1 MFERVDRYLS
11 REIFPLLYLGA
22 YVEYGRFLC
31 TFTIDHLFEVGG
43 HGHVDV
49 EVEPFEF
56 ITAPRYK
63 ASVFRLYNILGR
75 KEFAIETALGFLY
88 FKILKER
95 HGAAFGY
102 ERLGSDTHPRC
113 AENQNLS
120 LSGLGIGHNEGAEQ
134 VHGGIGRRKLHF
146 RDCQVH
152 RRGIDFF
159 RNLKREGNILHIAL
173 EKSGHAGFAIEI
185 FLIITVDRQLF
196 GQAFNLVVG
205 FALEHVGIRDSAVS
219 NKIVDSP
226 VREKLLHHFSA
237 WHLVVG
243 SSPCLDNTF
252 KNLILRIDSDIIKRD
267 CQFPGEQQRFPY
279 HMAVAFEM
287 SRFIL

>member
-75 KEFAIETALGFLY
+75 KEFAFETALGFLY

-102 ERLGSDTHPRC
+102 ERLGTDTHPRC
-113 AENQNLS
+113 AEDQNLS

-173 EKSGHAGFAIEI
+173 EKSGHKGFSLLEL
-185 FLIITVDRQLF
+185 LIVFAYGELL
-196 GQAFNLVVG
+196 GKAFNLVVG
-205 FALEHVGIRDSAVS
+205 LALKFVCIGDAGVTDEVIDTPVGEQLVNYFRA
-219 NKIVDSP
+219 
-226 VREKLLHHFSA
+226 A
-237 WHLVVG
+237 HLVVFSAVG
-243 SSPCLDNTF
+243 LHIAGKYLIVGINGYVVEFDGKFPC
-252 KNLILRIDSDIIKRD
+252 
-267 CQFPGEQQRFPY
+267 QQ
-279 HMAVAFEM
+279 
-287 SRFIL
+287 